1 MAQKKKRS
9 ERVDKRYKGK
19 VRVGIAADGTPVY
32 KWAVGKT
39 KAEMEA
45 AKQDLIARYASGNG
59 VDAGSITF
67 GAYAQRWY
75 KIHFE
80 EVKPSTARNYRNM
93 LNTHLLKPFGSRFIR
108 TIVKSE
114 LDEVIG
120 TLSSASSK
128 AMCKAVL
135 NMIFAMADED
145 GLLVRNPAANIKPPK
160 GASKPEHP
168 RRAFTPAEKECV
180 LHLMEVSP
188 YRLGYAIYYYLGLRN
203 AEGMALTW
211 DDIDWARGIASIHQA
226 VTVDRDFKR
235 TIEDHGKT
243 DAAIRYIPIAPPL
256 MEMLRANR
264 GIGRILPMTESEMRR
279 MWIVFRREVAAYAKE
294 RGLEIELRE
303 DGTSV
308 LTAHYFRH
316 NFASLVFSAGADLMH
331 MKEWLGHKDIQVTLK
346 IYTHLQEEERRLGVR
361 QIDHTFDFL
370 QKLTYG

>member
-80 EVKPSTARNYRNM
+80 EVRPSSAHHYQSM
-93 LNTHLLKPFGSRFIR
+93 LNKHILPKFGSRFIR

-114 LDEVIG
+114 LDELIG
-120 TLSSASSK
+120 TLTSASSK
-128 AMCKAVL
+128 ALCKSVL
-135 NMIFAMADED
+135 NMIFDLADED
-145 GLLVRNPAANIKPPK
+145 GLLVRNPAAKIKPPK

-168 RRAFTPAEKECV
+168 RRALTPAEKECV

-188 YRLGYAIYYYLGLRN
+188 YRLGYAIYYYLGIRH

-211 DDIDWARGIASIHQA
+211 DDIDWAHGIASIHQA
-226 VTVDRDFKR
+226 VTEDRNFKR
-235 TIEDHGKT
+235 VIEDHGKT

-264 GIGRILPMTESEMRR
+264 GIGRILPMTDGGMRR
-279 MWIVFRREVAAYAKE
+279 MWAVLRRDVAAYAKDH
-294 RGLEIELRE
+294 GLEIELRE

-316 NFASLVFSAGADLMH
+316 NFASLLFSAGTDLMR

-346 IYTHLQEEERRLGVR
+346 IYTHLQEEERRLGVK
-361 QIDHTFDFL
+361 QTDHTFDFL

>member
-67 GAYAQRWY
+67 GSYAQRWY

-80 EVKPSTARNYRNM
+80 EVKPSTARHYRDM
-93 LNTHLLKPFGSRFIR
+93 LNNHLLKPFGSRFIR

-120 TLSSASSK
+120 TLNSASNK
-128 AMCKAVL
+128 AVCKAVL
-135 NMIFAMADED
+135 NMIFAMADAD

-160 GASKPEHP
+160 GASKPEYP
-168 RRAFTPAEKECV
+168 RRAFTPTEKECV

-188 YRLGYAIYYYLGLRN
+188 YRLAYAIYYYLGLRN
-203 AEGMALTW
+203 AEGLAITW
-211 DDIDWARGIASIHQA
+211 DDIDWAHGMAHIHQA
-226 VTVDRDFKR
+226 VTEDRKFKR
-235 TIEDHGKT
+235 VIEDHGKT

-264 GIGRILPMTESEMRR
+264 GIGRILPMTDYAAQR
-279 MWIVFRREVAAYAKE
+279 MWVVFRREVAAYAKE

-316 NFASLVFSAGADLMH
+316 NFASLVFSAGADLMR

-346 IYTHLQEEERRLGVR
+346 IYTHLQEEERRLGVK

>member
-80 EVKPSTARNYRNM
+80 EVKPSTARHYRDM
-93 LNTHLLKPFGSRFIR
+93 LNNHLLKPFGSRFIR

-120 TLSSASSK
+120 TLNSASNK
-128 AMCKAVL
+128 AVCKAVL
-135 NMIFAMADED
+135 NMIFAMADAD

-168 RRAFTPAEKECV
+168 RRAFTPVEKECV

-188 YRLGYAIYYYLGLRN
+188 YRLAYAIYYYLGLRN
-203 AEGMALTW
+203 AEGLAITW
-211 DDIDWARGIASIHQA
+211 DDIDWAHGMAHIHQA
-226 VTVDRDFKR
+226 VTEDRKFKR
-235 TIEDHGKT
+235 VIEDHGKT

-256 MEMLRANR
+256 MEMLRTNR
-264 GIGRILPMTESEMRR
+264 GIGRILPMTDYAAQR
-279 MWIVFRREVAAYAKE
+279 MWVVFRREVAAYAKE

-303 DGTSV
+303 DGASV

-316 NFASLVFSAGADLMH
+316 NFASLVFSAGADLMR

-346 IYTHLQEEERRLGVR
+346 IYTHLQEEERRLGVK

>member
-67 GAYAQRWY
+67 GSYAQRWY

-93 LNTHLLKPFGSRFIR
+93 LNSHLLKPFGNRFIR

-120 TLSSASSK
+120 TLNSASSK
-128 AMCKAVL
+128 AICKAVL

-168 RRAFTPAEKECV
+168 RRAFTPGEKECV

-188 YRLGYAIYYYLGLRN
+188 YRLAYAIYYYLGLRN

-226 VTVDRDFKR
+226 VTVDRNFKR

-303 DGTSV
+303 DGASV

-316 NFASLVFSAGADLMH
+316 NFASLVFSAGADLMR

-346 IYTHLQEEERRLGVR
+346 IYTHLQEEERRLGVK